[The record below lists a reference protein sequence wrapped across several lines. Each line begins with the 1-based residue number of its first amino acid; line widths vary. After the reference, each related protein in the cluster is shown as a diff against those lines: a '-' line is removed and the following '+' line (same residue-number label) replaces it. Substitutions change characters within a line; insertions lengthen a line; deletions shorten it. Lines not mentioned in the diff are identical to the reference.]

1 MKKSILPK
9 TINKMKILSITAQ
22 KPSSTGSGIYLTEI
36 VKELDKLGHL
46 QAVVGGVYAD
56 DEISFPKGVEFYPV
70 YFKSEQIPYPIC
82 GMSDEMPYENTRYCD
97 MTKEMVEQFKKG
109 FLDVITPLVEK
120 FNPDIILSHHLY
132 LLTAIVRE
140 AFPERIIYGFCHNT
154 DLRQMKKNPL
164 EQEYVREQIKKLDHI
179 FVPQSAQEEGVKE
192 IFGIES
198 NLITKSGMGYNS
210 EIFYDRNNRKNDGI
224 NRVIFAGKI
233 AEKKGLFSLIRSF
246 DKLKIEPSKLE
257 IIFAGG
263 AGNQKEYDDIVALAN
278 KSRYKISFPGRMSQE
293 DLANLY
299 SQSDIFVLPSFC
311 EGIPLTVIEALACG
325 CRAIMTNLP
334 GIPEWISE
342 VTDNADISYVE
353 LPELVNTDEAVPESL
368 PAFEDRLTSAI
379 EACIK
384 KKSTTPCDLSRV
396 SWKGITKMVLSI

>member
-1 MKKSILPK
+1 
-9 TINKMKILSITAQ
+9 MKILNITAQ

-36 VKELDKLGHL
+36 VKELNKLGHE
-46 QAVVGGVYAD
+46 QAVVGGVYTD
-56 DEISFPKGVEFYPV
+56 DEIDFPDGVEFYPV

-97 MTKEMVEQFKKG
+97 MTQEMVGQFKSG
-109 FLDVITPLVEK
+109 FLKVIKPLVDK

-140 AFPERIIYGFCHNT
+140 AFPDRKIYGFCHNT

-164 EQEYVREQIKKLDHI
+164 EREFIREQIRKLDHI
-179 FVPQSAQEEGVKE
+179 FVPQTAQEDGVKE

-198 NLITKSGMGYNS
+198 NLITKSGMGYNN
-210 EIFYDRNNRKNDGI
+210 EIFKDKKLRKNDGI
-224 NRVIFAGKI
+224 SRIIFAGKI

-246 DKLKIEPSKLE
+246 DNLKIEPSKLE

-263 AGNQKEYDDIVALAN
+263 AGNQKEYEEIVDLAN
-278 KSRYKISFPGRMSQE
+278 KSKYKISFPGRMTQD
-293 DLANLY
+293 DLASLY
-299 SQSDIFVLPSFC
+299 SQSDIFILPSFC

-368 PAFEDRLTSAI
+368 PAFEERLTKAI
-379 EACIK
+379 ETCIK

-396 SWKGITKMVLSI
+396 SWEGITKMVLSI